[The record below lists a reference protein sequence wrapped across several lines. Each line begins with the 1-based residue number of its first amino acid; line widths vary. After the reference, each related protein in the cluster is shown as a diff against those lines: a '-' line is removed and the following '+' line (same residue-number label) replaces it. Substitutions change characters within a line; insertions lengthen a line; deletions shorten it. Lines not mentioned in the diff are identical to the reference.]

1 MKNKTLCQFH
11 FLYLVKF
18 IFMSF
23 SNLYSSGFKQR
34 NRDHFASIVRIAL
47 SDGVISKE
55 EEAFINRTAI
65 NLEIEEQEV
74 ETIKANLDNYPINP
88 PSTEQRRLERLYDLA
103 RMVFADQIADEAEK
117 KIMNRLIIGLGFPH
131 EEVEDIIN
139 QSFEQIQ
146 KGSDEDEF
154 VASFK

>member
-1 MKNKTLCQFH
+1 
-11 FLYLVKF
+11 
-18 IFMSF
+18 MSF

-65 NLEIEEQEV
+65 NLEIEEHEV
-74 ETIKANLDNYPINP
+74 ETIKVNLDNYPINP

>member
-1 MKNKTLCQFH
+1 
-11 FLYLVKF
+11 
-18 IFMSF
+18 MSF

-34 NRDHFASIVRIAL
+34 NRDHFASIIRIAL

-88 PSTEQRRLERLYDLA
+88 PSTEQRRLERLYDLT

>member
-1 MKNKTLCQFH
+1 
-11 FLYLVKF
+11 
-18 IFMSF
+18 MSF

-34 NRDHFASIVRIAL
+34 NRDHFASIIRIAL

-74 ETIKANLDNYPINP
+74 ETIIANLDNYPINP
-88 PSTEQRRLERLYDLA
+88 PSTEQRRLERLYDLT

-131 EEVEDIIN
+131 EEVKDIIN

>member
-1 MKNKTLCQFH
+1 
-11 FLYLVKF
+11 
-18 IFMSF
+18 MSF

-131 EEVEDIIN
+131 EEVKDIIN

>member
-1 MKNKTLCQFH
+1 
-11 FLYLVKF
+11 
-18 IFMSF
+18 MSF

-88 PSTEQRRLERLYDLA
+88 PPTEQRRLERLYDLA
-103 RMVFADQIADEAEK
+103 RIVFADQIADEAEK
-117 KIMNRLIIGLGFPH
+117 KILNRLIIGLGFPH

>member
-1 MKNKTLCQFH
+1 
-11 FLYLVKF
+11 
-18 IFMSF
+18 MSF

-88 PSTEQRRLERLYDLA
+88 PSTEQRRLERLYDLT

-146 KGSDEDEF
+146 KGSDEEEF

>member
-1 MKNKTLCQFH
+1 
-11 FLYLVKF
+11 
-18 IFMSF
+18 MSF

-47 SDGVISKE
+47 SDGIISKE

-88 PSTEQRRLERLYDLA
+88 PSTKQRRLERLYDLA

>member
-1 MKNKTLCQFH
+1 M
-11 FLYLVKF
+11 Y
-18 IFMSF
+18 F

-34 NRDHFASIVRIAL
+34 NKDHFASIVRIAL

>member
-1 MKNKTLCQFH
+1 M
-11 FLYLVKF
+11 Y
-18 IFMSF
+18 F

-34 NRDHFASIVRIAL
+34 NKDHFASIVRIAL

-55 EEAFINRTAI
+55 EEAFIDRTAI

>member
-1 MKNKTLCQFH
+1 
-11 FLYLVKF
+11 
-18 IFMSF
+18 MSF

-34 NRDHFASIVRIAL
+34 NRDHFASIVRVAL

>member
-1 MKNKTLCQFH
+1 
-11 FLYLVKF
+11 
-18 IFMSF
+18 MSF

-74 ETIKANLDNYPINP
+74 ETIKANLDSYPINP

-103 RMVFADQIADEAEK
+103 RMVFADKIADQEEK
-117 KIMNRLIIGLGFPH
+117 KIMNRLIIGLGFPY
-131 EEVEDIIN
+131 EEAEDVIN
-139 QSFEQIQ
+139 HSFEQIQ

-154 VASFK
+154 IASFK

>member
-1 MKNKTLCQFH
+1 
-11 FLYLVKF
+11 
-18 IFMSF
+18 MSF

-131 EEVEDIIN
+131 EGAEDIIN

>member
-1 MKNKTLCQFH
+1 
-11 FLYLVKF
+11 
-18 IFMSF
+18 MSF

-34 NRDHFASIVRIAL
+34 NRDHFASIVRIAP

>member
-1 MKNKTLCQFH
+1 
-11 FLYLVKF
+11 
-18 IFMSF
+18 MSF

-74 ETIKANLDNYPINP
+74 EAIKANLDSYPINP

>member
-1 MKNKTLCQFH
+1 
-11 FLYLVKF
+11 
-18 IFMSF
+18 MSF

-34 NRDHFASIVRIAL
+34 NRDHFASIVRVAL

-131 EEVEDIIN
+131 EEVENIIN

>member
-1 MKNKTLCQFH
+1 
-11 FLYLVKF
+11 
-18 IFMSF
+18 MSF

-74 ETIKANLDNYPINP
+74 ETIIANLDNYPINP

-154 VASFK
+154 IASFK

>member
-1 MKNKTLCQFH
+1 
-11 FLYLVKF
+11 
-18 IFMSF
+18 MSF

>member
-1 MKNKTLCQFH
+1 
-11 FLYLVKF
+11 
-18 IFMSF
+18 MSF

-103 RMVFADQIADEAEK
+103 RMVFADQIADQAEK

-131 EEVEDIIN
+131 EEAEDVIN
-139 QSFEQIQ
+139 HSFEQIQ

-154 VASFK
+154 IASFK

>member
-1 MKNKTLCQFH
+1 
-11 FLYLVKF
+11 
-18 IFMSF
+18 MSF

-139 QSFEQIQ
+139 QSFEQSQ

>member
-1 MKNKTLCQFH
+1 
-11 FLYLVKF
+11 
-18 IFMSF
+18 MSF

-74 ETIKANLDNYPINP
+74 ETIIANLDNYPINP

-131 EEVEDIIN
+131 EEVKDIIN

>member
-1 MKNKTLCQFH
+1 
-11 FLYLVKF
+11 
-18 IFMSF
+18 MSF

-65 NLEIEEQEV
+65 NLEIEEEEV
-74 ETIKANLDNYPINP
+74 ETIIANLDNYHINP

>member
-1 MKNKTLCQFH
+1 
-11 FLYLVKF
+11 
-18 IFMSF
+18 MSF

-88 PSTEQRRLERLYDLA
+88 PSTEQRRLERLYDLV

>member
-1 MKNKTLCQFH
+1 
-11 FLYLVKF
+11 
-18 IFMSF
+18 MSF

-74 ETIKANLDNYPINP
+74 EAIKANLDSYPINP

-131 EEVEDIIN
+131 EEAEDVIN
-139 QSFEQIQ
+139 HSFEQIL

-154 VASFK
+154 IASFK

>member
-1 MKNKTLCQFH
+1 
-11 FLYLVKF
+11 
-18 IFMSF
+18 MSF

-74 ETIKANLDNYPINP
+74 ETIKANLDRYPINP

-103 RMVFADQIADEAEK
+103 RMVFADQIADQAEK

-131 EEVEDIIN
+131 EEAEDVIN
-139 QSFEQIQ
+139 HSFEQIL

-154 VASFK
+154 IASFK

>member
-1 MKNKTLCQFH
+1 
-11 FLYLVKF
+11 
-18 IFMSF
+18 MSF

-34 NRDHFASIVRIAL
+34 NRDHFASIIRIAL

>member
-1 MKNKTLCQFH
+1 
-11 FLYLVKF
+11 
-18 IFMSF
+18 MSF

-103 RMVFADQIADEAEK
+103 RMVFAGQIADQAEK

>member
-1 MKNKTLCQFH
+1 
-11 FLYLVKF
+11 
-18 IFMSF
+18 MSF

-47 SDGVISKE
+47 SDGIISKE

>member
-1 MKNKTLCQFH
+1 
-11 FLYLVKF
+11 
-18 IFMSF
+18 MSF

-65 NLEIEEQEV
+65 NLEIEEEEV
-74 ETIKANLDNYPINP
+74 ETIIANLDNYPINP

-103 RMVFADQIADEAEK
+103 RMVFADKIADEAEK